1 MFRKRGADAKL
12 HSRFNSTFANTG
24 ITTTFQASRAMA
36 GVNCTRNSFVKGVVS
51 DEAGIFD
58 WSGEYSDSVESGGY
72 GGVLRLCATTL
83 ADGTVLVEGLYS
95 EVGGPVLPEF
105 RACTHSQCC
114 YLQIGYVRGIASGR
128 TLLGEWFES
137 VPSTSLGRGN
147 FSLVL
152 DVSGSYFTGT
162 WWYGGDSTNVAG
174 TWNEPRLS
182 YTRPSNL
189 QCFWTGGYTAGT
201 SCGCALCAWRCMRQ
215 IHAWM

>member
-1 MFRKRGADAKL
+1 M
-12 HSRFNSTFANTG
+12 SRVLTY
-24 ITTTFQASRAMA
+24 A
-36 GVNCTRNSFVKGVVS
+36 GGCQS
-51 DEAGIFD
+51 E
-58 WSGEYSDSVESGGY
+58 GY
-72 GGVLRLCATTL
+72 GGELRLCATIMGSGRT
-83 ADGTVLVEGLYS
+83 LVEGLYS
-95 EVGGPVLPEF
+95 EVGCGAAFRVVLCDGAVWLTLCVVF
-105 RACTHSQCC
+105 LVCVI
-114 YLQIGYVRGIASGR
+114 LQIGYVRGVATGR
-128 TLLGEWFES
+128 ALVGEWFES

>member
-1 MFRKRGADAKL
+1 MG
-12 HSRFNSTFANTG
+12 
-24 ITTTFQASRAMA
+24 
-36 GVNCTRNSFVKGVVS
+36 
-51 DEAGIFD
+51 
-58 WSGEYSDSVESGGY
+58 SG
-72 GGVLRLCATTL
+72 RT
-83 ADGTVLVEGLYS
+83 LVEGLYS
-95 EVGGPVLPEF
+95 EVGCGAAFRVVLCDGAVWLTLCVVF
-105 RACTHSQCC
+105 LVCVI
-114 YLQIGYVRGIASGR
+114 LQIGYVRGVATGR
-128 TLLGEWFES
+128 ALVGEWFES

-201 SCGCALCAWRCMRQ
+201 SCGCALCAWRCVCECPCLIVMLTVVVLCVRASDGCGGSPVGGWW
-215 IHAWM
+215 HGVRRMPE